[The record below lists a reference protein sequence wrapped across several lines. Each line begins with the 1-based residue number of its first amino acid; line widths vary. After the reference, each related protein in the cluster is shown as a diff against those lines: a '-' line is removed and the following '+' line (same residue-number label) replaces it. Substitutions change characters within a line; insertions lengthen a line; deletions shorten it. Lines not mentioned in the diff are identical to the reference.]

1 MTVEDLKKFLN
12 GIKNESAEVS
22 IVVRDK
28 DKDCIIAIT
37 GLEHDK
43 ELNIIK
49 IVPNSR
55 ISIK

>member
-12 GIKNESAEVS
+12 GIKNESAEVF
-22 IVVRDK
+22 IVVKDK

-37 GLEHDK
+37 NLEHDK

-49 IVPNSR
+49 IVLNSR

>member
-12 GIKNESAEVS
+12 GIKNESTEVS

-37 GLEHDK
+37 DLEHDK